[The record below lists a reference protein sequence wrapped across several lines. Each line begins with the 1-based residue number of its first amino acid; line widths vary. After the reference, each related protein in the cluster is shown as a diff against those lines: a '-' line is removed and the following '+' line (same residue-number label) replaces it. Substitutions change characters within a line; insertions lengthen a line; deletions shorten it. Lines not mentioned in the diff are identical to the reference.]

1 MTLRDRFGATSPTQ
15 WAKENSDKFSI
26 EVIKPQPKHR
36 YFFLCGSKKEKKS
49 MKERLAYPLQ
59 PYPKTE
65 KSLYDSGAVSCNQ
78 ILLGA

>member
-1 MTLRDRFGATSPTQ
+1 
-15 WAKENSDKFSI
+15 
-26 EVIKPQPKHR
+26 
-36 YFFLCGSKKEKKS
+36 

-59 PYPKTE
+59 LYPKTE